1 MQLHFGFDLDN
12 TLINYDSS
20 ALAYSKLIGIPDQNS
35 INQLRTYFTSSGQ
48 PESWTKAQSW
58 IYAHGLELAEISS
71 GAIPAINR
79 LLSNGYGVSIISHK
93 TKFGPSE
100 FGSVPLR
107 AVAIDW
113 IARSQLNAYFPN
125 LNNIYFADSIEEKVI
140 IIRNCNL
147 SHYADDLLKIFT
159 HVEYP
164 KNKIKSY
171 LYKPTCE
178 FPNWINPLNN
188 FDSLI
193 YQNL

>member
-58 IYAHGLELAEISS
+58 IYTHGLELAEISS

-79 LLSNGYGVSIISHK
+79 LSSNGYGVSIVSHK
-93 TKFGPSE
+93 TEFGPSE

-107 AVAIDW
+107 EVAIDW
-113 IARSQLNAYFPN
+113 IAMSHLNAYFPN

-147 SHYADDLLKIFT
+147 SHYADDLLKIFIHT
-159 HVEYP
+159 EYP

-171 LYKPTCE
+171 LYRPTCE